1 MHYHM
6 VKMFKPALLLA
17 WFGILLSSASVSLVA
32 ADPLRIVFLGDQG
45 HHRPS
50 DLAGRIVPVLKQKGI
65 DLQYTEDMNVLSTE
79 RLKEFDGLMVY
90 ANIDAISKEQ
100 EKALLDFVASG
111 KGFIPVHCATYCF
124 RNSDAY
130 IELCG
135 AQFLSHGGEEFETV
149 IVDSSHPVMKGFGGF
164 RSWDETYVHTRHN
177 EKDRTVLEVRR
188 QGGQAKGNKEEPW
201 TWVRMHGKGR
211 VFYTAWGHDT
221 RTWSNPG
228 FHNLLERG
236 MLWACGR
243 NPADAGD
250 FSDSTIFPVPQ
261 ITEFR
266 KDVKPFTYTDV
277 GAKIPNYTPGP
288 KWGTQAEPLTK
299 MQDPLTAEES
309 IKHYITPV
317 EFAPHLWASEPD
329 LQGKPIGMNWDDRG
343 RLWICETVDYPNEL
357 QPPGKGR
364 DRIRICE
371 DTNGDGKADKFTVFA
386 EQLSVPTTLVHYRGG
401 VIVQDGQTT
410 VYLKDIDGD
419 DHADFR
425 QELITGWAIG
435 DTHGGVSNFQYGLDN
450 WIWGMQGY
458 NDSHPIINGK
468 EQQGF
473 RQGFF
478 RFRVEPGLADETAP
492 VKAASKSKL
501 PTAKILEQHTIRVK
515 ELEYVRATNNNTW
528 GLGFSEEGLVF
539 GSTANGNPSNFMPIA
554 NRYYEQV
561 KGWSPDTLQMISDTF
576 KFDAATDKVR
586 QVDWHGGYTAGAGHA
601 LYTARKY
608 PKSWWNRTAFVCEP
622 TGHIVGA
629 FVLNRDGAG
638 YRSTSPF
645 NLLASDDEWAA
656 PIMAEVGP
664 DGNVWVSDWYNYI
677 VQHNPTPH
685 GFKTGKGAA
694 YESDLR
700 DKTHGRIYRI
710 EYQGNSEPLS
720 EAAAKA
726 EAITKKGLQQASTE
740 QLIHALSSPTMRWR
754 LVAQRLLIDKNA
766 TDKASTDALCK
777 LITNESVDAVGLN
790 TSAIHALWTLAG
802 LNQINPKVSNVW
814 SAASGALKHKSA
826 GVRRAAIQVL
836 PPSAASC
843 DLIVS
848 AGLLED
854 ADPQVRLAA
863 LLKLANGPGDFAK
876 ADATLANVE
885 TVSQNDRWLLD
896 AWVSAAAGRSDRVLA
911 LVLADTRP
919 LLSNLQERVSIVSEH
934 FARSQPT
941 AEQVKGIFASMEK
954 GSTDRALAV
963 LSGMSRGWPSDY
975 DIQVD
980 EAAGKSMVAILE
992 KLPVGGKSE
1001 MIQLAARLG
1010 AASMKEQIRKISDQL
1025 LEVALNNETSPE
1037 GRVDAAKQLVAMQ
1050 PTEDSIVDSLLEG
1063 ISPQTPPDVVF
1074 GFLDSLIESRS
1085 SRVGPALIGSI
1096 SMLTPDAK
1104 GNAFRVLLSRPETT
1118 MQLLNSMKEGKLDMN
1133 DLRLDQRQALR
1144 DHPDT
1149 NVRELAMSIMASGGG
1164 VPNADR
1170 AKVVEDWMEVTKL
1183 AGSASRGKEMYK
1195 KHCSLCHIHNG
1206 EGVNIGPDLSGMA
1219 VHPKGELL
1227 MNILDPS
1234 RSVEGN
1240 FRTYTV
1246 LTSDGVVKT
1255 GMLAGESRTSIELI
1269 NTQGKRETVLREDI
1283 DSMKASNK
1291 SLMPEGFESQ
1301 MSREE
1306 ITDLLEFLASK
1317 GKYVP
1322 LPLGKVASAIST
1334 KGLFSDSDKGPD
1346 RMIFSDWSQKTFE
1359 GVPFVLVDPQGDR
1372 VPNIVLLHGPNGPL
1386 PPKMP
1391 KSVNVVCNA
1400 PAAAIH
1406 FLSGV
1411 SGWGFPYS
1419 SEKSVSMI
1427 VRLHYADGETEDHP
1441 LINGEQFADYIRRVD
1456 VPGSQ
1461 FAFNLQGQQIRYLK
1475 VEPKRREALKEIELI
1490 KGPDSSAPIVMAMT
1504 LESP

>member
-1 MHYHM
+1 MYYKIM
-6 VKMFKPALLLA
+6 NPVLLFA
-17 WFGILLSSASVSLVA
+17 WLGILFNSVAVSLQA

-65 DLQYTEDMNVLSTE
+65 DLQYTEDMNVLSPE

-90 ANIDAISKEQ
+90 ANIDEISKDQ

-130 IELCG
+130 VELCG
-135 AQFLSHGGEEFETV
+135 AQFQSHGGEEFETV
-149 IVDSSHPVMKGFGGF
+149 IVNDSHPVIKGFGGF

-201 TWVRMHGKGR
+201 TWVRTHGKGR

-243 NPADAGD
+243 NPAEAGD
-250 FSDSTIFPVPQ
+250 FSDVSVFPVPR

-266 KDVKPFTYTDV
+266 KDVKPFTFTEV

-288 KWGTQAEPLTK
+288 KWGTQAEPLSK
-299 MQDPLTAEES
+299 MQDPLPAEES

-317 EFAPHLWASEPD
+317 EFAPQLWASEPD
-329 LQGKPIGMNWDDRG
+329 LQGKPIAMNWDDRG

-364 DRIRICE
+364 DKIRICE

-410 VYLKDIDGD
+410 IYLKDIDGD
-419 DHADFR
+419 DRADFR

-435 DTHGGVSNFQYGLDN
+435 DTHGGVSNFQYGMDN

-458 NDSHPIINGK
+458 NDSHPVINGK

-473 RQGFF
+473 RQGFW
-478 RFRVEPGLADETAP
+478 RFRVETGIADDTAP
-492 VKAASKSKL
+492 VKAVAKSKL
-501 PTAKILEQHTIRVK
+501 PAAKSLEPHTIRVK

-561 KGWSPDTLQMISDTF
+561 NGWAPQTLQMISDTY
-576 KFDAATDKVR
+576 KFAAATDKVR

-601 LYTARKY
+601 LYTGRKY
-608 PKSWWNRTAFVCEP
+608 PKAWWNRTAFVCEP
-622 TGHIVGA
+622 TGHLVGA
-629 FVLNRDGAG
+629 FVLSRDGAG

-700 DKTHGRIYRI
+700 DKTHGRIYRV
-710 EYQGNSEPLS
+710 EYQGQSEPLS
-720 EAAAKA
+720 EAASKA
-726 EAITKKGLQQASTE
+726 EAITKKGLKDASPQQLV
-740 QLIHALSSPTMRWR
+740 QVLSSPTMRWR
-754 LVAQRLLIDKNA
+754 LVAQRLLIEKNA
-766 TDKASTDALCK
+766 TDKATVDALCK
-777 LITNESVDAVGLN
+777 LVADESFDSIGLN
-790 TSAIHALWTLAG
+790 TAAIHALWTLAG
-802 LNQINPKVSNVW
+802 LNQIDPKIQSVW
-814 SAASGALKHKSA
+814 TAATKALNHKSA
-826 GVRRAAIQVL
+826 GVRRAAVQVL
-836 PPSAASC
+836 PATDVGCGMVA
-843 DLIVS
+843 S
-848 AGLLED
+848 AGLLSD
-854 ADPQVRLAA
+854 SDPQVRLAA
-863 LLKLANGPGDFAK
+863 LLKMADGPGHDTN
-876 ADATLANVE
+876 ADSTLADIVS
-885 TVSQNDRWLLD
+885 VSQNDRWLLD
-896 AWVSAAAGRSDRVLA
+896 AWVSATAKRADRVLA
-911 LVLADTRP
+911 IVLADTQP
-919 LLSNLQERVSIVSEH
+919 LAENLLERVSIVAEH

-941 AEQVKGIFASMEK
+941 ADQMKALFAAMER
-954 GSTDRALAV
+954 GSIDRAQSV
-963 LSGMSRGWPSDY
+963 LRGLSRSWPSGY
-975 DIQVD
+975 EVQVD
-980 EAAGKSMVAILE
+980 DATGQSMISILE

-1010 AASMKEQIRKISDQL
+1010 AASMKEQIRKISEQL
-1025 LEVALNNETSPE
+1025 LSVATSGETTSE
-1037 GRVDAAKQLVAMQ
+1037 NRIEAAKQLVAMQ
-1050 PTEDSIVDSLLEG
+1050 PLDDSVVDSLLKG
-1063 ISPQTPPDVVF
+1063 INPQTPPNVVF
-1074 GFLDSLIESRS
+1074 GFLDSLINSKS
-1085 SRVGPALIGSI
+1085 SRVGPAVIEIVSL
-1096 SMLTPDAK
+1096 LTPDAQ
-1104 GNAFRVLLSRPETT
+1104 GNAFRVLLARPETT
-1118 MQLLNSMKEGKLDMN
+1118 MQLLDSIKEGKLQIS

-1144 DHPDT
+1144 DHPDVK
-1149 NVRELAMSIMASGGG
+1149 VREAAMAIMASGGG

-1170 AKVVEDWMEVTKL
+1170 AKVVEDWMEITKL
-1183 AGSASRGKEMYK
+1183 SGSASRGKELYK
-1195 KHCSLCHIHNG
+1195 KHCSLCHLHNG

-1219 VHPKGELL
+1219 VHPKSELL

-1283 DSMKASNK
+1283 ESMKASNK

-1301 MSREE
+1301 MTRDEA
-1306 ITDLLEFLASK
+1306 TDLLEFLASK

-1322 LPLGKVASAIST
+1322 LPLGKVASAVST
-1334 KGLFSDSDKGPD
+1334 KGLFSNSDDGPD
-1346 RMIFSDWSQKTFE
+1346 RMIFTDWSPKTFE
-1359 GVPFVLVDPQGDR
+1359 GIPFVLVDPQGDR
-1372 VPNIVLLHGPNGPL
+1372 VPNIILLNGPNGPL

-1391 KSVNVVCNA
+1391 KNVNVVCNA

-1419 SEKSVSMI
+1419 NEKSVSMI

-1441 LINGEQFADYIRRVD
+1441 LRNGEQFADYIRRVD
-1456 VPGSQ
+1456 VPGSK
-1461 FAFNLQGQQIRYLK
+1461 FAYSLQGQQIRYLK
-1475 VEPKRREALKEIELI
+1475 VEPKRREALKEIELV
-1490 KGPDSSAPIVMAMT
+1490 KGPDSTAPIIMAIT